1 MYYELVDKLP
11 IIGLALLK
19 ALLIF
24 VGGHYIIRLVIRI
37 MEKAFLKLD
46 MDIFLQKFLS
56 KTVNIVLHIIVIL
69 SAVTALGISIAG
81 LLAALSAA
89 AVAVAL
95 ALKDSLSSIAGGIIL
110 LITKRFKTGD
120 FIEIGGEKGTVVQ
133 IDMMHTVLKTI
144 DNRRVMIPN
153 SIAANS
159 QIVDYT
165 SEAMRRLDL
174 VFSVSYTDDAE
185 KAKTVIIETALKNP
199 KVIKD
204 APEPPFARVT
214 AYSAS
219 SVDITMQM
227 WCKTAD
233 YLPLKYDLLEQ
244 IRKAL
249 EENGMTILFNQLD
262 VHLTKTEKN

>member
-24 VGGHYIIRLVIRI
+24 ICGHYITRLVIRI

-46 MDIFLQKFLS
+46 MDISLQKFLS

-120 FIEIGGEKGTVVQ
+120 FIEIGGEKG
-133 IDMMHTVLKTI
+133 LLC
-144 DNRRVMIPN
+144 
-153 SIAANS
+153 
-159 QIVDYT
+159 
-165 SEAMRRLDL
+165 RL
-174 VFSVSYTDDAE
+174 
-185 KAKTVIIETALKNP
+185 I
-199 KVIKD
+199 
-204 APEPPFARVT
+204 
-214 AYSAS
+214 
-219 SVDITMQM
+219 
-227 WCKTAD
+227 
-233 YLPLKYDLLEQ
+233 
-244 IRKAL
+244 
-249 EENGMTILFNQLD
+249 
-262 VHLTKTEKN
+262 

>member
-1 MYYELVDKLP
+1 MYSELIDKLP
-11 IIGLALLK
+11 TIGLTVLK

-24 VGGHYIIRLVIRI
+24 VGGHYITRLILRI

-46 MDIFLQKFLS
+46 IDVSLQKFLNN
-56 KTVNIVLHIIVIL
+56 TVNIVLHIIVIL
-69 SAVTALGISIAG
+69 SAVTALGISVSG

-110 LITKRFKTGD
+110 LVTKRFKTGD
-120 FIEIGGEKGTVVQ
+120 YIKINGEEGKVVQ
-133 IDMMHTVLKTI
+133 IDMMHTVLKTL
-144 DNRRVMIPN
+144 DNRHVVIPN
-153 SIAANS
+153 SIVANS

-165 SEAMRRLDL
+165 SEGIRRLDL
-174 VFSVSYTDDAE
+174 VFSISYTDDVE
-185 KAKTVIIETALKNP
+185 KAESVIIDTALKNP
-199 KVIKD
+199 MVIKD

-227 WCKTAD
+227 WCKTGDFLA
-233 YLPLKYDLLEQ
+233 LKYDLLEQ
-244 IRKAL
+244 VRKAL
-249 EENGMTILFNQLD
+249 EENGMTIPFNQLD
-262 VHLTKTEKN
+262 VNVKEIEKN